1 MAEVYFYH
9 LLKQNT
15 YDVLLKLLI
24 KVYESNRKSIVIV
37 GKKDSID
44 RLDSFLW
51 TFNSSQF
58 LPHNTI
64 KDRNVDLSPIVIMER
79 YQNPN
84 KASIVF
90 LIEKGQLEIDLIKC
104 HERVCILFNN
114 EDVERLEYIEKLKLD
129 LYANGIDFKYW
140 SEISTGWTEK

>member
-64 KDRNVDLSPIVIMER
+64 KDTNVDLSPIVIMER

-140 SEISTGWTEK
+140 SEISTGWIEK

>member
-64 KDRNVDLSPIVIMER
+64 KDTNVDLSPIVIMER

-90 LIEKGQLEIDLIKC
+90 LIENQYHVLN
-104 HERVCILFNN
+104 F
-114 EDVERLEYIEKLKLD
+114 
-129 LYANGIDFKYW
+129 
-140 SEISTGWTEK
+140 